1 MVASDKA
8 MENVRLLQRRK
19 IPVVFMDYP
28 SASAEISSV
37 SVDDETGAAT
47 AITYLLGLGHRQVGF
62 INGPKNIR
70 QARARHRGVI
80 EARNKVATKVDIF
93 EILADHFDATSGAHA
108 ARELIRNHPDITA
121 VFCASDQ
128 LAIGA
133 MRTIR
138 QLHLSIPN
146 DISVVGFDD
155 IAVASE
161 LITPLTT
168 IRQPM
173 NELGNAAANL
183 LLSDTD
189 EPRHISFVPKLIVR
203 ESTAAI

>member
-1 MVASDKA
+1 
-8 MENVRLLQRRK
+8 
-19 IPVVFMDYP
+19 
-28 SASAEISSV
+28 
-37 SVDDETGAAT
+37 
-47 AITYLLGLGHRQVGF
+47 
-62 INGPKNIR
+62 
-70 QARARHRGVI
+70 
-80 EARNKVATKVDIF
+80 
-93 EILADHFDATSGAHA
+93 
-108 ARELIRNHPDITA
+108 
-121 VFCASDQ
+121 
-128 LAIGA
+128 

-138 QLHLSIPN
+138 QLHLAIPN

-189 EPRHISFVPKLIVR
+189 ELRHISFVPKLIVR